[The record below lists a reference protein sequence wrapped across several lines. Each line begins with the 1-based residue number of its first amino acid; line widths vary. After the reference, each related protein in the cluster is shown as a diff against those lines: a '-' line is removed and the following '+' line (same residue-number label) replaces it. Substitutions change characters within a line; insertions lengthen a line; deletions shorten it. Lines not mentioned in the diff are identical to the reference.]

1 MLVVL
6 DLIQI
11 MHARFAFK
19 WVLTELRTTLENEL
33 DFEKEAANAERCR
46 RQLSHLTYLHVPRV
60 RADLT
65 SPRVL
70 TAEFIHGIKIS
81 DNEAL
86 RAAGLSLADID
97 RKVVRIFAEQVF
109 HTGFVHADP
118 HPGNLMVR
126 KVDNTSQIVLLGE
139 YVPSFTGERPS
150 YFSIFCLPGER
161 ISDCRH

>member
-1 MLVVL
+1 MSDVSTMLVVL

-19 WVLTELRTTLENEL
+19 WVLTELRSTLENEL

-86 RAAGLSLADID
+86 RAAGLSLGDID

-126 KVDNTSQIVLLGE
+126 KVDNTAQIVLLGQ
-139 YVPSFTGERPS
+139 YRHLRGLS
-150 YFSIFCLPGER
+150 YFSI
-161 ISDCRH
+161 